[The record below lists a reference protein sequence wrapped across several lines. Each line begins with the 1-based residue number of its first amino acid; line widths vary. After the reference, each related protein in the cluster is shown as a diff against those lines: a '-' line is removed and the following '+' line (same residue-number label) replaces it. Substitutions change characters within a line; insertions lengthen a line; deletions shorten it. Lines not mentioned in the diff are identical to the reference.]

1 MQSEELGAL
10 LHIDPPNP
18 KQQQFLTATQRHVA
32 YGGARG
38 GGKSWAVRT
47 KAVLLALR
55 WPGIKILILR
65 RSYRE
70 LMNNHVSFLRR
81 QLHGIAVYHST
92 DKVFTFPGGS
102 TIAMGYCACDGDLDQ
117 YQGAEYDVIF
127 IDEAGQLMPEWIE
140 QLNAC
145 VRGVNEFPK
154 RAYYTLNPGGPAHGY
169 FKRLFIDRQFRE
181 AERPEEYRFIQAL
194 VTDNTAL
201 LRSQPEY
208 IAQLRTLPPHLRQMW
223 LEGRWDVGAGQF
235 FAEFRDDPAHYD
247 DHLFTHVIEP
257 FQIPAGWSV
266 YRSYDF
272 GYNKPFSCAWWA
284 MDEDGVA
291 YRFLEL
297 YGCTE
302 TPNEGVRWA
311 PERQFREIGRIERE
325 HPWLRGRNIRGVAD
339 PAIWDKS
346 HGESIA
352 ETAGRCG
359 VWFQKGD
366 NQRIPGWM
374 QMHYRM
380 SFDGQG
386 RAQLYVFK
394 TCRAFIRTIPLLLY
408 DSRRP
413 EDLDTDLE
421 DHVADES
428 RYFCMMRPVAARP
441 IEAPKPR
448 LFDPLAEGTVPR
460 RNAFGR

>member
-1 MQSEELGAL
+1 MSKKRIIDIVMLVVLAVGVAL
-10 LHIDPPNP
+10 
-18 KQQQFLTATQRHVA
+18 AA
-32 YGGARG
+32 YGVTGRSIYTNAAAMTGGDQKAAIGYIQDPSTLTRLEDVSKVGA
-38 GGKSWAVRT
+38 
-47 KAVLLALR
+47 
-55 WPGIKILILR
+55 
-65 RSYRE
+65 
-70 LMNNHVSFLRR
+70 
-81 QLHGIAVYHST
+81 
-92 DKVFTFPGGS
+92 DKVKGFLKGLGLDASAVDAAVDARQQYEDALGKVSDRTDAS
-102 TIAMGYCACDGDLDQ
+102 LVMKEMGITDEAQ
-117 YQGAEYDVIF
+117 YQAI
-127 IDEAGQLMPEWIE
+127 A
-140 QLNAC
+140 
-145 VRGVNEFPK
+145 
-154 RAYYTLNPGGPAHGY
+154 
-169 FKRLFIDRQFRE
+169 
-181 AERPEEYRFIQAL
+181 
-194 VTDNTAL
+194 DNTAL
-201 LRSQPEY
+201 LRAQPEY
-208 IAQLRTLPPHLRQMW
+208 VAQLRTLPPHLRQMW

-235 FAEFRDDPAHYD
+235 FAEFRDDPTHYD

-380 SFDGQG
+380 SFDGHG

>member
-1 MQSEELGAL
+1 
-10 LHIDPPNP
+10 
-18 KQQQFLTATQRHVA
+18 
-32 YGGARG
+32 
-38 GGKSWAVRT
+38 
-47 KAVLLALR
+47 
-55 WPGIKILILR
+55 
-65 RSYRE
+65 
-70 LMNNHVSFLRR
+70 
-81 QLHGIAVYHST
+81 
-92 DKVFTFPGGS
+92 
-102 TIAMGYCACDGDLDQ
+102 
-117 YQGAEYDVIF
+117 
-127 IDEAGQLMPEWIE
+127 
-140 QLNAC
+140 
-145 VRGVNEFPK
+145 
-154 RAYYTLNPGGPAHGY
+154 
-169 FKRLFIDRQFRE
+169 
-181 AERPEEYRFIQAL
+181 
-194 VTDNTAL
+194 
-201 LRSQPEY
+201 
-208 IAQLRTLPPHLRQMW
+208 
-223 LEGRWDVGAGQF
+223 
-235 FAEFRDDPAHYD
+235 
-247 DHLFTHVIEP
+247 
-257 FQIPAGWSV
+257 V

-325 HPWLRGRNIRGVAD
+325 HPWLRGRTIRGVAD